1 MLKGRGRRGG
11 EGERKKRERPT
22 QVYIHVIARVPL
34 PGLNYT
40 YNLSKHRLP
49 STRQPGYKRLTQRI
63 LPVSYTHLDVYK
75 RQALCSAI

>member
-1 MLKGRGRRGG
+1 MAQLKECKQMLKGRGRRGG

-40 YNLSKHRLP
+40 YN
-49 STRQPGYKRLTQRI
+49 
-63 LPVSYTHLDVYK
+63 
-75 RQALCSAI
+75 